1 MLLRSNSLILIPFG
15 DECRRWA
22 LHKISKWISQL
33 LLSCRCRC
41 VPSMLHRCFGRA
53 KRLPNPTAESGPR
66 WFFMLPW
73 LLQTF
78 TKNPT
83 QRLIRSGLR
92 WPEGLTWVKPNIGTF
107 VSPTHFPQQ
116 IHLWDEINYLQRHLT
131 PPPPPASETSSCFLF
146 SPFWRTVRS
155 LFPMGGLGIPSGWK
169 RFKASRVGVRTQ
181 LLATSLEGRPLSSA
195 LFLLLFGASCTKHA
209 RKFVG
214 TFSTRQCI
222 WRFFQ
227 WLATC
232 WFEQIPCPS
241 RLHPT
246 SYQVLVLQWVKQT
259 NVAQIYHTNLS
270 GSRWCLASW
279 DKPLINQR
287 NPAPETTEHF

>member
-1 MLLRSNSLILIPFG
+1 MPVHLRAFNCCIVVL
-15 DECRRWA
+15 
-22 LHKISKWISQL
+22 
-33 LLSCRCRC
+33 
-41 VPSMLHRCFGRA
+41 V
-53 KRLPNPTAESGPR
+53 GPR
-66 WFFMLPW
+66 VY
-73 LLQTF
+73 QTRQLSLVQGDCSCF
-78 TKNPT
+78 RGYCKP
-83 QRLIRSGLR
+83 S
-92 WPEGLTWVKPNIGTF
+92 PKPNSTTHPVRPSLTRKVDLSEAKHWHNRFPHTF
-107 VSPTHFPQQ
+107 STANTSLGWNQLPPTGSH
-116 IHLWDEINYLQRHLT
+116 
-131 PPPPPASETSSCFLF
+131 PPPPACETSSCFLF

-181 LLATSLEGRPLSSA
+181 LLATSLVGRPLSSA